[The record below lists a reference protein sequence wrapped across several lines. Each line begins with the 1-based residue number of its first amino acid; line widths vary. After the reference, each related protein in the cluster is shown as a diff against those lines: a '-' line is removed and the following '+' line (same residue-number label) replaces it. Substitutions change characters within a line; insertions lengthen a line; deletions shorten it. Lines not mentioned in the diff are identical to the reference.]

1 MALRATMPALASS
14 CATGGAVH
22 GAQLVPR
29 QWIDFMASP
38 SPREK
43 QYGAGVWLNR
53 EPTHGQARLFP
64 DQGPRDLIAALGEGG
79 QVVLASPSRKLVVVR
94 LGQDGPGENPVLMA
108 RLATLVGLFRP
119 GAAD

>member
-1 MALRATMPALASS
+1 MNMDLVVPIIITLIGAS
-14 CATGGAVH
+14 T
-22 GAQLVPR
+22 P
-29 QWIDFMASP
+29 I
-38 SPREK
+38 
-43 QYGAGVWLNR
+43 
-53 EPTHGQARLFP
+53 
-64 DQGPRDLIAALGEGG
+64 LIAALGEGG

>member
-1 MALRATMPALASS
+1 VDRFHGLSLA
-14 CATGGAVH
+14 AREAVW
-22 GAQLVPR
+22 R
-29 QWIDFMASP
+29 
-38 SPREK
+38 
-43 QYGAGVWLNR
+43 GVWLNR